1 MYQKYLL
8 LLALMVSLGTSC
20 NSVSDKTECEKL
32 IDRRTMSN
40 ILTDVFLLEAKLTN
54 QAPDSGI
61 RDSVVNYYAGVF
73 EKHNITTAQF
83 EQAYE
88 CYLLD
93 TENMNWI
100 MDEVL
105 TALSLTQSKIDEKK
119 KEEELKELDQNDIV
133 R

>member
-1 MYQKYLL
+1 
-8 LLALMVSLGTSC
+8 
-20 NSVSDKTECEKL
+20 
-32 IDRRTMSN
+32 
-40 ILTDVFLLEAKLTN
+40 
-54 QAPDSGI
+54 
-61 RDSVVNYYAGVF
+61 DSVVNYYAGVF